1 MNEHLEGLDPKQ
13 TSVAV
18 DIHVCYIQ
26 NSVLLTTGDS
36 VEQEILNAEL

>member
-18 DIHVCYIQ
+18 DIRVLHT

-36 VEQEILNAEL
+36 VEQEILNAGL